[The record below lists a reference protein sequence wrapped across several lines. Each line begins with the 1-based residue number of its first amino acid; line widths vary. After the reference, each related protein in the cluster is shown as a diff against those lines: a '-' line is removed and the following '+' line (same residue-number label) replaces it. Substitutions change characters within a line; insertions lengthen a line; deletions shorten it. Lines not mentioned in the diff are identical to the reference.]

1 VVTYAQF
8 AFAENTAAF
17 LPVLEQA
24 IRRRGLPMRLYVDNG
39 SVYRSN
45 YLALVCAKLGITLI
59 HSRPYVPQ
67 GRGKI
72 ERFFRTVRLQLMPRL
87 TTDDTRNLEALNRR
101 LWAWVEGEYHQ
112 APHKGLDGE
121 TPLDRWAQCSQD
133 VRLPDGR
140 VDFASLFLFE
150 EKRKVQKDRTVS
162 LHGVLYEV
170 DAVLVGEAVTLR
182 YDPHKLGR
190 PIEVWHQGKKVSVAR
205 RVDAYANCF
214 VKRDHTTK
222 AVVPSQEPA
231 LPSPTLRMTDLGIPD
246 DEELF

>member
-1 VVTYAQF
+1 
-8 AFAENTAAF
+8 
-17 LPVLEQA
+17 
-24 IRRRGLPMRLYVDNG
+24 M
-39 SVYRSN
+39 
-45 YLALVCAKLGITLI
+45 
-59 HSRPYVPQ
+59 
-67 GRGKI
+67 
-72 ERFFRTVRLQLMPRL
+72 
-87 TTDDTRNLEALNRR
+87 
-101 LWAWVEGEYHQ
+101 
-112 APHKGLDGE
+112 
-121 TPLDRWAQCSQD
+121 
-133 VRLPDGR
+133 PDGR

-231 LPSPTLRMTDLGIPD
+231 VPSPALRLTDLRNFD
-246 DEELF
+246 DEDLF